1 MTGKALWTSDQ
12 VDSFVQYIVE
22 ENGYPT
28 PLPSIVDWSECQES
42 TCHGQD
48 VSSSQTDN
56 TCPICGEEDIDF
68 SKSLEAVR
76 QTLDEEDEEEDSCLV
91 TKVECIGPG
100 HDIEITQALCTI
112 AYSDDEAADLASA
125 IGQALKVSREDF
137 AISLS
142 VEVS

>member
-28 PLPSIVDWSECQES
+28 PLPSIVDWSECQET

-48 VSSSQTDN
+48 VSSSQTDDN
-56 TCPICGEEDIDF
+56 TCLICGEDITPFTEED
-68 SKSLEAVR
+68 
-76 QTLDEEDEEEDSCLV
+76 DEEEDSCLV

-112 AYSDDEAADLASA
+112 AYSDDEAEDLASA